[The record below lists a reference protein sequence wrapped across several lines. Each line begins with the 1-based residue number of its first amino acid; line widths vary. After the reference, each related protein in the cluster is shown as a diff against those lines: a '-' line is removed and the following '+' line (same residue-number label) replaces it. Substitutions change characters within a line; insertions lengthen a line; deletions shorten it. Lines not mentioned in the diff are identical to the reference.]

1 MAHDSAKQSRLAR
14 SLNTVTAVF
23 LATILMVMIANAA
36 LTRHPWTITCYN
48 CKACNLEC
56 PLGLDPS
63 GYVTAALT
71 ANADYMMYATKIRMS
86 LEEALQVD
94 PGMIIHYQGEL
105 LSAQQAR
112 SELGLSPTTEV
123 RVYKMR
129 AKDAAR
135 YDLLCGNCQ
144 KICPINLPV
153 EEIIRDLRTNG
164 RFESLKGSGKTS

>member
-1 MAHDSAKQSRLAR
+1 MAHEYLKRSRIAR
-14 SLNTVTAVF
+14 SINTVTAVF

-36 LTRHPWTITCYN
+36 LTRHPWAITCYN
-48 CKACNLEC
+48 CKACNLTC

-71 ANADYMMYATKIRMS
+71 ANPDYMMYATKLRIS

-94 PGMIIHYQGEL
+94 PGMIINHRGKQ
-105 LSAQQAR
+105 LSAQRAL
-112 SELGLSPTTEV
+112 SELGLSPKTEV

-129 AKDAAR
+129 AKDAAQ

-144 KICPINLPV
+144 KTCPINLPI
-153 EEIIRDLRTNG
+153 EEIIRDLRKNG